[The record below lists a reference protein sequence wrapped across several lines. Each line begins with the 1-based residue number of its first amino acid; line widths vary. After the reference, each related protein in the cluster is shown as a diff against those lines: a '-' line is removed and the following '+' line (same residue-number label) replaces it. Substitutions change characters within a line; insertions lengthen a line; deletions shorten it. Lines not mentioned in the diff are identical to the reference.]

1 MAKKQAAAKIEVFEF
16 DDIHRGTSMTL
27 PIIIRKTDGTRFDL
41 TGYTALFTLKPAQ
54 SDFDYDDDRGLI
66 TKEFEPYTDDPN
78 KVGRIDITLTSK
90 ELWVPPGLYYFD
102 VVLMNG
108 FSSQR
113 ILLASTNIVGGPTNR
128 NVRHEQSQEDFFLH
142 DPIEIS
148 PSSSGRYIAVQV
160 PFVTDPPENIV
171 EGVVGDPQYAVQQ
184 LDDPHRHVLIRN
196 YGPRVSLM
204 MTLRVPHDHTSH
216 RYRFDKFFLNGNIP
230 APCPLKDGYL
240 KFNNR
245 KVQVVLKKEMDMVYR
260 WNGVQVNADKNTYD
274 GGFGC
279 QSSDKAIFVGDRV
292 KAGQLTIQ
300 LNSGNDQVHITADH
314 FIPDDHFGFEMWMIR
329 VDWFNWVDP
338 YEPDPERD
346 DVSTHFPTTAT
357 ADHWEGYWPPDMWYC
372 YHDGK
377 KE

>member
-1 MAKKQAAAKIEVFEF
+1 MAKKQTAAKIEVFEF

-27 PIIIRKTDGTRFDL
+27 PIIIRKTDGSRFDL
-41 TGYTALFTLKPAQ
+41 TNYTALFTLKPAQ

-66 TKEFEPYTDDPN
+66 TKEFKPYTDDPN

-90 ELWVPPGLYYFD
+90 ELWLTPGQYYFD

-142 DPIEIS
+142 DPIEIT
-148 PSSSGRYIAVQV
+148 PSNGRYIAVQV
-160 PFVTDPPENIV
+160 PFVTDPPEAII
-171 EGVVGDPQYAVQQ
+171 EGISGDPKYTVQQ
-184 LDDPHRHVLIRN
+184 LDDPHRHALIRN
-196 YGPRVSLM
+196 YGPRVSFM
-204 MTLRVPHDHTSH
+204 MTLRVEHDHTNH
-216 RYRFDKFFLNGNIP
+216 RYRFDEFFLNGNIP
-230 APCPLKDGYL
+230 APCPLKDGYI

-245 KVQVVLKKEMDMVYR
+245 KLLFVLKKKMDMVFR
-260 WNGVQVNADKNTYD
+260 WNGVQANADRPTYD

-279 QSSDKAIFVGDRV
+279 QTSDEAIFIGDRV
-292 KAGQLTIQ
+292 KSGQLTVQ

-314 FIPDDHFGFEMWMIR
+314 FIPDDHMGFEIWMIR

-338 YEPDPERD
+338 YEPDPVRD
-346 DVSTHFPTTAT
+346 DVSTHFPTTAV
-357 ADHWEGYWPPDMWYC
+357 ADTWEGYWPPNMWYC